1 MMRFLEREGLVSR
14 TDTRL
19 QITSPAGDRVQLEQ
33 SGIPYHQGSC
43 LLTLGI
49 SPVWEHGSEKHLL
62 LAMPRKRERGTS
74 TSPTT
79 RCRHN
84 RPFTSAG
91 ARTWPSIAFPLE
103 GPCRRAVG
111 PRKQPG
117 QGGPNQGG
125 RGTHTQTPGLPTGA
139 PAHGKGVCA
148 STTTPSVAPL
158 SNSSSP
164 PWGTL
169 EIELQ
174 GSPFPAWACM
184 TFWTTA

>member
-1 MMRFLEREGLVSR
+1 MPCLANGKGAHPRLPPPDAVT
-14 TDTRL
+14 TDH
-19 QITSPAGDRVQLEQ
+19 SPAPEPGR
-33 SGIPYHQGSC
+33 G
-43 LLTLGI
+43 
-49 SPVWEHGSEKHLL
+49 
-62 LAMPRKRERGTS
+62 PRSRSR
-74 TSPTT
+74 
-79 RCRHN
+79 
-84 RPFTSAG
+84 
-91 ARTWPSIAFPLE
+91 L
-103 GPCRRAVG
+103 RAPAAVL

-125 RGTHTQTPGLPTGA
+125 RERHTQTPGLPTGA

-184 TFWTTA
+184 TFGPRHDEFEYDMLVGGSNSDKLDLGSRTPSS